1 MRLSFKFKT
10 GFSHKQINIV
20 NELSWHLSKL
30 HNIVNYQ
37 LINKETVKPVY
48 TKIENNFKSNWHC
61 DLLHSHNR
69 QQLFRQ
75 LAGNWKS
82 YFTSIKDYKKNPGKY
97 KNKPK
102 PPGFKNMNKNP
113 AEIIFTKAAI
123 RKRENK
129 ILLSLS
135 KEIKTKYQVES
146 LKFQL
151 PPAVE
156 SLIKLDYLQQ
166 IRIKY
171 DKLSQRWYLLVIS
184 RVEPDKDID
193 SDNIM
198 AIDLGLNNLATL
210 TFKNNK
216 HSYIIDGKTI
226 KSKNSYFN
234 KELSRLQSV
243 RMKQT
248 GSKYFKDSKKIKYLR
263 IKRRNYI
270 TNYLHKTSFKIIKIA
285 LEKEVSKIIAPGPL
299 FKLRE
304 DGPGMTVFD
313 LALGDI
319 KDLKQKMKY
328 NKSFV
333 QIPIQRLTDLIE
345 YKAKLAGIK
354 VMKVNESYT
363 SGCSALD
370 LEEINQDNYD
380 KSRRIK
386 RGLFV
391 SKTGLKINADVN
403 GALNILRKYEKECIP
418 ELVKQARDNGVVCPP
433 SRLRV
438 A

>member
-1 MRLSFKFKT
+1 MRLSFKFNPD
-10 GFSHKQINIV
+10 FSHKQINIV

-30 HNIVNYQ
+30 HNIVNYE
-37 LINKETVKPVY
+37 IKNKETVKPIY

-75 LAGNWKS
+75 LVGDWKS
-82 YFTSIKDYKKNPGKY
+82 YFTSLKDYEKNPGKY
-97 KNKPK
+97 KNKPG

-135 KEIKTKYQVES
+135 KEIKTKYQVDS

-156 SLIKLDYLQQ
+156 SLIKLKHLQQ

-184 RVEPDKDID
+184 KVEPDKDID

-198 AIDLGLNNLATL
+198 AVASPRWGDAGSTTRILKEEAVDLGLNNLATL
-210 TFKNNK
+210 TFKDNK
-216 HSYIIDGKTI
+216 HSYIINGKTI

-263 IKRRNYI
+263 MKRRNYI
-270 TNYLHKTSFKIIKIA
+270 TNYLHKASFKIIKIA

-299 FKLRE
+299 FKLRG

-313 LALGDI
+313 LAFGDI
-319 KDLKQKMKY
+319 KQIKQKMNY

-333 QIPIQRLTDLIE
+333 QIPIQRLKELIE

-354 VMKVNESYT
+354 VIKVNESYT
-363 SGCSALD
+363 SGCTKALD
-370 LEEINQDNYD
+370 L
-380 KSRRIK
+380 
-386 RGLFV
+386 
-391 SKTGLKINADVN
+391 
-403 GALNILRKYEKECIP
+403 KY
-418 ELVKQARDNGVVCPP
+418 AM
-433 SRLRV
+433 
-438 A
+438 

>member
-1 MRLSFKFKT
+1 MERGDILMRLSFKFNPD
-10 GFSHKQINIV
+10 FSHKQLNIV
-20 NELSWHLSKL
+20 SDLSWHLSKL
-30 HNIVNYQ
+30 HNIVNYE
-37 LINKETVKPVY
+37 IKNKQTIKPRY

-61 DLLHSHNR
+61 NFLHSHNR

-75 LAGNWKS
+75 LTGDWKS
-82 YFTSIKDYKKNPGKY
+82 YFTSLKDYENNPGKY
-97 KNKPK
+97 KNKPG
-102 PPGFKNMNKNP
+102 PPGFKNINKNP
-113 AEIIFTKAAI
+113 AEIIFTKPAI
-123 RKRENK
+123 RKREGK

-135 KEIKTKYQVES
+135 KEIKETYQVKA

-151 PPAVE
+151 PAAVE
-156 SLIKLDYLQQ
+156 SLIKLKHLQQ

-171 DKLSQRWYLLVIS
+171 DKLSQRWYLLIIS
-184 RVEPDKDID
+184 KVESEKDID

-210 TFKNNK
+210 TFRYNK
-216 HSYIIDGKTI
+216 KSYIIDGKTI

-234 KELSRLQSV
+234 KEMSRLQSV

-248 GSKYFKDSKKIKYLR
+248 GSEHFKDSKKIRYLR

-270 TNYLHKTSFKIIKIA
+270 TNYLHKASFKIIKIA
-285 LEKEVSKIIAPGPL
+285 LDKKVSKIII
-299 FKLRE
+299 
-304 DGPGMTVFD
+304 
-313 LALGDI
+313 GDM
-319 KDLKQKMKY
+319 KDIKQKMKY

-354 VMKVNESYT
+354 VIKINESYT

-370 LEEINQDNYD
+370 LEKINQDNYD
-380 KSRRIK
+380 ESRRIK

-391 SKTGLKINADVN
+391 SNKGIEINADVN
-403 GALNILRKYEKECIP
+403 GALNIMRKYEKECIP
-418 ELVKQARDNGVVCPP
+418 KLVKQAKDNGVVFPP